1 MPLSV
6 GKGPVEK
13 WKMLHG
19 ALSPSGSWRF
29 CSCCSLLWRR
39 TVVGLRTA
47 AMEGSEK
54 THWPVQAE
62 VYINAL
68 GPLQCSTELREERG

>member
-1 MPLSV
+1 
-6 GKGPVEK
+6 
-13 WKMLHG
+13 
-19 ALSPSGSWRF
+19 
-29 CSCCSLLWRR
+29 
-39 TVVGLRTA
+39 VGLRTA